1 MDVVTTVSRH
11 GFADTVGFLRGAIE
25 GGGGTVF
32 AEIDQRAAAE
42 TVGLSLRPTTLLVF
56 GNPRGGTPLM
66 DAQPLF
72 ALELPLKLVVW
83 EEADVVKV
91 AYVRMRVVAERYGI
105 VGESER
111 ILALDGT
118 LAALADN
125 ISTS

>member
-1 MDVVTTVSRH
+1 
-11 GFADTVGFLRGAIE
+11 
-25 GGGGTVF
+25 
-32 AEIDQRAAAE
+32 
-42 TVGLSLRPTTLLVF
+42 
-56 GNPRGGTPLM
+56 
-66 DAQPLF
+66 
-72 ALELPLKLVVW
+72 LKLVVW

-111 ILALDGT
+111 ILALDRT